1 MRKQIIDVLRMAGQ
15 KISAFDEA
23 YADRVADLIRSHAP
37 ESTKGPL
44 MMTSTAPLFN
54 TTLDLEGAVG
64 REALL
69 GRALQAGTI
78 ASSAGVRYIA
88 PGALTAAGLIGLQQ
102 GIDSLYDTASQV
114 PVMGNNPQ

>member
-1 MRKQIIDVLRMAGQ
+1 MRKQIMDSLRMAGQ
-15 KISAFDEA
+15 KVSAFDEA
-23 YADRVADLIRSHAP
+23 YADKVADLIRSHAP

-78 ASSAGVRYIA
+78 ASSAGVRYGI
-88 PGALTAAGLIGLQQ
+88 PAAGLIGLQQ
-102 GIDSLYDTASQV
+102 GIAGLYDVASQT